1 MKFYLIWKSQI
12 MKKNELEEKN
22 IIPFALIDSLNNIDI
37 NKINFSNFPK
47 FSINDFQVAI
57 SFLSVYNGNNATFE
71 SYRRELERLLQW
83 SWLISKKSILE
94 LSREDIEA
102 YIKFCMKPPREWIG
116 KKNVAR
122 YIEKNGLRSPNP
134 AWRPFIVKV
143 SKIDFKN
150 GEKPKLSSYEMS
162 QSSIRALFAVLGSF
176 FDYCL
181 LEEKIQRNPI
191 SLIRQK
197 SRYLQKQQKEQKIIR
212 LSDGQWMTCLK
223 IANKM
228 AKKKDMHK
236 RTLFIITAMYLMY
249 LRISEFSSSDR
260 WTPSMNHFYRDSDE
274 QWWFKV
280 LGKGNK
286 LRTIAV
292 SDAML
297 KALSDYRKSLNLS
310 PLPSPSDK
318 SPLIPKTKGTGA
330 IESTRQIRRLIQ
342 SCFDDAIVE
351 LRKNKLD
358 DEADSLET
366 ATVHWLRHTGIS
378 DDVNK
383 RDRPIMH
390 VRDDAGHESIITTGG
405 YSDVEMKDRHKSAK
419 NKTVNIKKEK
429 RAKV

>member
-1 MKFYLIWKSQI
+1 
-12 MKKNELEEKN
+12 MKKNNVDSEKN
-22 IIPFALIDSLNNIDI
+22 TIPFALIDSINNIDI
-37 NKINFSNFPK
+37 NQINFSDFPE
-47 FSINDFQVAI
+47 FAINDFKVVI

-71 SYRRELERLLQW
+71 SYRRELERLMQW
-83 SWLISKKSILE
+83 SFLVLKKSILE
-94 LSREDIEA
+94 LSREDIEV

-116 KKNVAR
+116 KTQVAR
-122 YIEKNGLRSPNP
+122 YLEKNGVRKPNP

-143 SKIDFKN
+143 SKSDFKN
-150 GEKPKLSSYEMS
+150 GETPKISAYQMS

-197 SRYLQKQQKEQKIIR
+197 SRYLQKQQKQQKIIR
-212 LSDGQWMTCLK
+212 LSDEQWATCLK
-223 IANKM
+223 IAKEM
-228 AKKKDMHK
+228 ALKDPTHE

-249 LRISEFSSSDR
+249 LRISEFAANDR

-297 KALSDYRKSLNLS
+297 SALSRYREKLELS

-318 SPLIPKTKGTGA
+318 SPLIPKQKGAGA
-330 IESTRQIRRLIQ
+330 VESTRQIRRLVQ
-342 SCFDDAIVE
+342 TCFDDAVLE
-351 LRKNKLD
+351 LRKNNLD
-358 DEADSLET
+358 DEANTLET
-366 ATVHWLRHTGIS
+366 ATAHWLRHTGIS

-383 RDRPIMH
+383 RGRSIMH
-390 VRDDAGHESIITTGG
+390 VRDDAGHASIITTGG
-405 YSDVEMKDRHKSAK
+405 YSDVEMKDRYQSAK
-419 NKTVNIKKEK
+419 NKTVDVKKEIDAATALLDRSK
-429 RAKV
+429 KI

>member
-1 MKFYLIWKSQI
+1 MQ
-12 MKKNELEEKN
+12 
-22 IIPFALIDSLNNIDI
+22 DSLNLSQTHKIIAVTIPTPLIDLLDQLNNAI
-37 NKINFSNFPK
+37 DQARYDLFFPDDLK
-47 FSINDFQVAI
+47 TVIT
-57 SFLSVYNGNNATFE
+57 FLKQYDGVKATFE

-83 SWLISKKSILE
+83 SWLIAKKSILE

-122 YIEKNGLRSPNP
+122 YVEKDGLRSPNP
-134 AWRPFIVKV
+134 VWRPFIVKV
-143 SKIDFKN
+143 SKSDFKN

-292 SDAML
+292 SDDML
-297 KALSDYRKSLNLS
+297 QALSDYRKNLNLS
-310 PLPSPSDK
+310 PLPSPADH

-383 RDRPIMH
+383 RGRSIMH
-390 VRDDAGHESIITTGG
+390 VRDDAGHASIITTGG

-429 RAKV
+429 HRNKLSDKNS

>member
-1 MKFYLIWKSQI
+1 MT
-12 MKKNELEEKN
+12 EK
-22 IIPFALIDSLNNIDI
+22 ITIPTPLIDLLDQLDNSVDQTRYELFFPEDL
-37 NKINFSNFPK
+37 KIV
-47 FSINDFQVAI
+47 IT
-57 SFLSVYNGNNATFE
+57 FLKQYDGVKATFE

-83 SWLISKKSILE
+83 SWLISKKSIVE

-122 YIEKNGLRSPNP
+122 YIEKDGLRSPNP
-134 AWRPFIVKV
+134 AWRSFIVKV
-143 SKIDFKN
+143 SKSDFKN

-212 LSDGQWMTCLK
+212 LSDDQWTTCIK

-228 AKKKDMHK
+228 AKKNDMHK

-249 LRISEFSSSDR
+249 LRISEFASSDR
-260 WTPSMNHFYRDSDE
+260 WTPSMNHFYRDSDK

-292 SDAML
+292 SDDML
-297 KALSDYRKSLNLS
+297 HALSEYRKSLSLS
-310 PLPSPSDK
+310 PLPSPADH

-330 IESTRQIRRLIQ
+330 IKSTRQIRRLIQ

-351 LRKNKLD
+351 LRKNKMN

-383 RDRPIMH
+383 RGRSIMH
-390 VRDDAGHESIITTGG
+390 VRDDAGHASIITTGG

>member
-1 MKFYLIWKSQI
+1 MNQK
-12 MKKNELEEKN
+12 MKKNNINSEKN
-22 IIPFALIDSLNNIDI
+22 IIPFALIDSINNIDI
-37 NKINFSNFPK
+37 NQINFSDFPE
-47 FSINDFQVAI
+47 FAINDFKVVI

-71 SYRRELERLLQW
+71 SYRRELERLMQW
-83 SWLISKKSILE
+83 SLLISKKSILE

-116 KKNVAR
+116 KKQVAR
-122 YIEKNGLRSPNP
+122 YLEKGGIRKPNP

-143 SKIDFKN
+143 SKADFKN
-150 GEKPKLSSYEMS
+150 GEKPKLSGYEMS
-162 QSSIRALFAVLGSF
+162 QSSIRALFSVLGSF

-197 SRYLQKQQKEQKIIR
+197 NRYLQKQQKQQKIIR
-212 LSDGQWMTCLK
+212 LSEDQWSTCLK

-228 AKKKDMHK
+228 AKKNDAHK

-249 LRISEFSSSDR
+249 LRISEFASSER
-260 WTPSMNHFYRDSDE
+260 WTPSMNHFYRDSDK

-292 SDAML
+292 SDDML
-297 KALSDYRKSLNLS
+297 KTLSEYRKSLALS
-310 PLPSPSDK
+310 PLPSPVDHSA
-318 SPLIPKTKGTGA
+318 LIPKIKGVGA

-342 SCFDDAIVE
+342 SCFDDAIIE
-351 LRKNKLD
+351 LRKNKMN

-383 RDRPIMH
+383 RNRPIMH
-390 VRDDAGHESIITTGG
+390 VRDDAGHASIVTTEM
-405 YSDVEMKDRHKSAK
+405 YSDVELKDRHSSAK
-419 NKTVNIKKEK
+419 HKTVNIKHEHNN
-429 RAKV
+429 